1 MKIIITISLLFILSL
16 SLNSCEKEVSTSPP
30 DPMPQNSGKLFI
42 DSKPEGAHIYLNGK
56 NTGFNTPDTVPYLD
70 GGSYKITL
78 KLNLFKDSSQ
88 IVTIRKDSLTTI
100 FMDYTINP
108 TMKGYLNVDS
118 YPQGATITV
127 NDSLTGKVTPFEFNN
142 VLPDS
147 YHVILKKVGYWDW
160 SYTTVVKTGRT
171 SRITGALEDTS
182 VFVNYRMSN
191 SNIPTNYLNGVV
203 VDQSGNKW
211 IVDSYSLTKFDGQ
224 NWVSYDPT
232 NSDYI
237 GGNVNS
243 ISAFGNEI
251 WVSTANGLI
260 IYKNGVFQTIDMQS
274 GLPAN
279 YVFCAL
285 KVNDNEMWVGTSN
298 GLCYYNGA
306 WTIFNSSNS
315 GLPLNAISAIE
326 FDENGIMWIGTA
338 GGGIVKYDGA
348 NWITYNSDNADLPSS
363 DRVTNISVINA
374 NEIWASFT
382 SAGKSDPGGTAYY
395 DGSQWIGYVSVPS
408 DLVLNISIQNPDLI
422 WFCNAENGLTKYEN
436 GSWHTYLTSNSR
448 IPSNRIFGVAIDQ
461 NGNKWIAT
469 YGGGLSKY
477 KGN

>member
-1 MKIIITISLLFILSL
+1 
-16 SLNSCEKEVSTSPP
+16 
-30 DPMPQNSGKLFI
+30 
-42 DSKPEGAHIYLNGK
+42 
-56 NTGFNTPDTVPYLD
+56 
-70 GGSYKITL
+70 
-78 KLNLFKDSSQ
+78 
-88 IVTIRKDSLTTI
+88 
-100 FMDYTINP
+100 
-108 TMKGYLNVDS
+108 
-118 YPQGATITV
+118 
-127 NDSLTGKVTPFEFNN
+127 
-142 VLPDS
+142 
-147 YHVILKKVGYWDW
+147 
-160 SYTTVVKTGRT
+160 
-171 SRITGALEDTS
+171 
-182 VFVNYRMSN
+182 
-191 SNIPTNYLNGVV
+191 
-203 VDQSGNKW
+203 
-211 IVDSYSLTKFDGQ
+211 
-224 NWVSYDPT
+224 
-232 NSDYI
+232 
-237 GGNVNS
+237 
-243 ISAFGNEI
+243 
-251 WVSTANGLI
+251 
-260 IYKNGVFQTIDMQS
+260 MQS

-348 NWITYNSDNADLPSS
+348 NWITFNSDNADLPSS
-363 DRVTNISVINA
+363 NRVTNIGVINA